1 MIPNAAFD
9 RALEHWLEAAAPTKR
24 PAGLHE
30 SVIKR
35 AATIR
40 QRPAWFAALRVGRF
54 RRTPRR
60 FVMTRLQFR
69 LAMAAVIGVL
79 AIGGSLYLVQ
89 RGQPSVGTP
98 SSSPTLQSSPTPS
111 LGASQPAATAS
122 SVPVV
127 AASWTATGSL
137 ITPRWLGIKATL
149 LQDGKVLVA
158 GGRAPRA
165 YASLASAELYDP
177 ATGTWTATGSMTT
190 ARSGY
195 TATLLQS
202 GKVLVAGG
210 YDTAVNNPALAS
222 SAELYDPATGTWT
235 ATGSMTTTRF
245 GYTATLLQS
254 GKVLVAGGIMPGAG
268 PSGGF
273 AATGAELYDP
283 ATGTWTATGSMTTAR
298 GGHTATLLTSGRVL
312 VAGGDTLTAATPQGN
327 VTVTASAE
335 LYDPDTGTWTATGSM
350 TTMREN
356 HTATKLLLGRVLVVG
371 GDTSAEL
378 YDPLTGT
385 WTATGSMTTA
395 RGRCTAIL
403 LPDNR
408 VLVLGGDDPSGLS
421 NGPVASAELYDPWT
435 GTWTA
440 TASMTTMGFDRRAS
454 SAATLLSDGKVL
466 VVDDSFSSGAAA
478 LYDPGSP

>member
-190 ARSGY
+190 ARS
-195 TATLLQS
+195 
-202 GKVLVAGG
+202 
-210 YDTAVNNPALAS
+210 
-222 SAELYDPATGTWT
+222 
-235 ATGSMTTTRF
+235 